1 MQTPDNQFVE
11 LTLNIWAPPPPYD
24 NASYMAEM
32 I

>member
-11 LTLNIWAPPPPYD
+11 LTLNIWAPPPYD